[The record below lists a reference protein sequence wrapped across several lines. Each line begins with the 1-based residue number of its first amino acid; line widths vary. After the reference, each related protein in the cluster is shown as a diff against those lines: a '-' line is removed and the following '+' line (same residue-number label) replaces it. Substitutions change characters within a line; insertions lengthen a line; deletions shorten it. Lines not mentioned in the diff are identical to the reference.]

1 MTDVVLIAILI
12 GFFALAIGLVK
23 VLGRMIDRDSDLADS
38 DLDLDSDS
46 DSDSDSDE
54 DDDE

>member
-1 MTDVVLIAILI
+1 MTDVVLLAILI

-38 DLDLDSDS
+38 D
-46 DSDSDSDE
+46 SDSDE
-54 DDDE
+54 DDE

>member
-23 VLGRMIDRDSDLADS
+23 VLGRMIDRDTDLADE
-38 DLDLDSDS
+38 
-46 DSDSDSDE
+46 DE
-54 DDDE
+54 DEDEDAGDLERQP

>member
-1 MTDVVLIAILI
+1 MTDVVLLAILI

-23 VLGRMIDRDSDLADS
+23 VLGRMIDRDRDLA
-38 DLDLDSDS
+38 DS

-54 DDDE
+54 DDE

>member
-23 VLGRMIDRDSDLADS
+23 VLGRMIDRDSDLAD
-38 DLDLDSDS
+38 
-46 DSDSDSDE
+46 DE
-54 DDDE
+54 DDEDDEDADDLERQP

>member
-1 MTDVVLIAILI
+1 MTDVVLLAILI

-46 DSDSDSDE
+46 DSDSDE